1 MLVRKTR
8 KQAETAGRHIFI
20 VRGFKICSEF
30 SLPCFTE
37 PASPS
42 TRDGRER
49 NIKCVEALSHK
60 RTLIIHTE
68 YVLGVYQFCLSFDK
82 TILL

>member
-1 MLVRKTR
+1 MQVEACLLERHESR
-8 KQAETAGRHIFI
+8 QKQLEGIFLLFG
-20 VRGFKICSEF
+20 VLRSAVF

-49 NIKCVEALSHK
+49 NIKCVEALSHETYIK
-60 RTLIIHTE
+60 EH
-68 YVLGVYQFCLSFDK
+68 
-82 TILL
+82 